1 MANEGGKP
9 LERAISFAMRLV
21 VSLILP
27 AWGVVMV
34 ALGAMRGEGWWIA
47 TGVVVF
53 AIGAVLFAG
62 SSLITAL
69 LGSRR
74 LS

>member
-1 MANEGGKP
+1 
-9 LERAISFAMRLV
+9 
-21 VSLILP
+21 
-27 AWGVVMV
+27 
-34 ALGAMRGEGWWIA
+34 MRGEGWWIA

-69 LGSRR
+69 LGPVAYRER
-74 LS
+74 

>member
-27 AWGVVMV
+27 GVGHGDGR
-34 ALGAMRGEGWWIA
+34 L
-47 TGVVVF
+47 
-53 AIGAVLFAG
+53 
-62 SSLITAL
+62 
-69 LGSRR
+69 RR
-74 LS
+74 DAR